1 MKRSVIFWILGGVVL
16 VVAGAFAYLWFAGGS
31 GEPST
36 DLTTPTI
43 AGATTTTGNPSND
56 STTPGSTVPGST
68 VASAGTT
75 AFVIDAT
82 QSVASFEID
91 EILRGEPNRV
101 VGTTSEVAG
110 QVQVDPTDP
119 STVQFSQIIV
129 NARTFET
136 DSGNRDRQ
144 IRGPVILNSASD
156 EFELITF
163 DVTSVD
169 GLSEALDVGEEVAFT
184 ITGDLQIRGTT
195 QPVSFDVTATLVDD
209 STIQGEAAT
218 TVLRSDFGIGI
229 PSVPSV
235 ADVGD
240 EVVIRLE
247 FIATS

>member
-1 MKRSVIFWILGGVVL
+1 MVFWILGGVVL
-16 VVAGAFAYLWFAGGS
+16 VVAGASAYLWFAGGS

-43 AGATTTTGNPSND
+43 AGAPTTTEAPSEV
-56 STTPGSTVPGST
+56 STVPGST
-68 VASAGTT
+68 APGSTTASAGTT

-110 QVQVDPTDP
+110 QVEVDPSDP
-119 STVQFSQIIV
+119 STAQFSQIIV

-144 IRGPVILNSASD
+144 IRGPVILDSAND

-169 GLSEALDVGEEVAFT
+169 GLSGPLTVGEDVVFT
-184 ITGDLQIRGTT
+184 IAGDLQIRGTT
-195 QPVSFDVTATLVDD
+195 EPVTFDVTATMADN
-209 STIQGEAAT
+209 STIRGEAAA

-229 PSVPSV
+229 PSVPFV

-247 FIATS
+247 FVATS